1 MNERGIQESGKV
13 RKAKRRRNFSE
24 HDENRKKRR
33 KSKPKNEE
41 RSRQILFI
49 FSWKKASARLC
60 KKREVEAL
68 RSNSIE

>member
-1 MNERGIQESGKV
+1 MNDAGIQASGEV

-24 HDENRKKRR
+24 HDEKGKKRR

-49 FSWKKASARLC
+49 FFWEKKISKTL
-60 KKREVEAL
+60 
-68 RSNSIE
+68 